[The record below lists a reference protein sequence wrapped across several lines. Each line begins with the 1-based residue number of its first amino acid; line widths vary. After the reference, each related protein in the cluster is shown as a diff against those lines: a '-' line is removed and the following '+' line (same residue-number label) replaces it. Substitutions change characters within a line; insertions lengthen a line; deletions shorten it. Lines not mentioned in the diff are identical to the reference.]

1 MFEILPIRN
10 KELFLRYAIPCG
22 EVLVNRGELREELL
36 KKLNDSVK
44 NRQEIDFPVE
54 GIFKVATR
62 MCSILAKRMGKKE
75 IDDEVIRRYFLLE
88 HEKAIIWRKQ
98 IRPDLDVRECLVYP
112 GRVLRIDPDKV
123 LVRTKLGE
131 KFFRND
137 FVGNLKNGDR
147 VSVHYDYVS
156 ERIKQNH
163 VNRMLRRRK
172 NE

>member
-1 MFEILPIRN
+1 M
-10 KELFLRYAIPCG
+10 
-22 EVLVNRGELREELL
+22 
-36 KKLNDSVK
+36 
-44 NRQEIDFPVE
+44 
-54 GIFKVATR
+54 
-62 MCSILAKRMGKKE
+62 
-75 IDDEVIRRYFLLE
+75 
-88 HEKAIIWRKQ
+88 
-98 IRPDLDVRECLVYP
+98 
-112 GRVLRIDPDKV
+112 RIDPDKV